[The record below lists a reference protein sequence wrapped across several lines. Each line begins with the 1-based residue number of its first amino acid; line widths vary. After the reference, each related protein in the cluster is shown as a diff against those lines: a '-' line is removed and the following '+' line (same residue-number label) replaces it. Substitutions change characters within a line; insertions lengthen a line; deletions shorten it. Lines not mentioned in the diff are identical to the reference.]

1 MGGCCYTARDH
12 RHTWAVR
19 AVRSGWPIDAVARQ
33 MGHID
38 GTLVMKVYGR
48 FLPQQGD
55 RDRWEAMATA
65 RDAERKELNAET
77 SAV

>member
-1 MGGCCYTARDH
+1 
-12 RHTWAVR
+12 
-19 AVRSGWPIDAVARQ
+19 VRSGWPIDAVARQ